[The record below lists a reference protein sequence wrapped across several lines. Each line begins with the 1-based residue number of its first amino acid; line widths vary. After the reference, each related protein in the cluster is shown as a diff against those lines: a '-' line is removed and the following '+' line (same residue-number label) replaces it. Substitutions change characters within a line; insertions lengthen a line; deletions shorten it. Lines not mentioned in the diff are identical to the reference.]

1 MNLRNHFL
9 SPIEKGRYG
18 APGVGDGRFARL
30 LSWRNTEVI
39 GFVCA

>member
-18 APGVGDGRFARL
+18 APVSAMAASPGY
-30 LSWRNTEVI
+30 
-39 GFVCA
+39 